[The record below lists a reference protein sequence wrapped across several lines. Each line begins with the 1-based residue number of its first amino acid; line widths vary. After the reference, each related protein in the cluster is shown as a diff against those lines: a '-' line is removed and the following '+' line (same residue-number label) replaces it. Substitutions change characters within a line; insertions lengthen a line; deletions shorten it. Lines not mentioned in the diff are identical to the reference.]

1 MKNLVFFIGVIFLF
15 VGLASLYLYSTELS
29 WYSETRKFLLKGWN
43 GKDAKPLLELNIKYL
58 FSSVFCFGISASCV
72 FYLWKNNY
80 FKKNN

>member
-1 MKNLVFFIGVIFLF
+1 MKNLVFLIGVIFLF

-43 GKDAKPLLELNIKYL
+43 GRSAEPLLELNVKYL
-58 FSSVFCFGISASCV
+58 FSSVFCLGISASCA